1 MVFFAILLVFLHK
14 PIVGERRNF
23 CFAEMRRPAYRRFGY
38 NIICIFPHNVRRKKI
53 YNIVCFFSFLTNPS
67 LAASILGCRGRQPL
81 QIFGI
86 VYRAAKSLRSLWILL
101 CIRNYK
107 SGAEICS
114 PTPLCFGLQLCT
126 SSFIIL
132 HRLVGLRLLRL
143 CPFLVSEVEQEIY
156 SDRGFAP

>member
-1 MVFFAILLVFLHK
+1 MFFLLFCFFFAQTNCRGAAQFLLC
-14 PIVGERRNF
+14 RNATSRLSTF
-23 CFAEMRRPAYRRFGY
+23 RLQYHLYFSTQCLAQ
-38 NIICIFPHNVRRKKI
+38 KI
-53 YNIVCFFSFLTNPS
+53 YNIVCFFSFVTNPS
-67 LAASILGCRGRQPL
+67 PAASMSGCRGRQPL
-81 QIFGI
+81 HIC
-86 VYRAAKSLRSLWILL
+86 VYSLSTAKSLRSLRILL

-132 HRLVGLRLLRL
+132 HRLVGLRRMRL

-156 SDRGFAP
+156 SDMGFAP

>member
-1 MVFFAILLVFLHK
+1 MLVFIVGDGAPDVPLIDVSVSISFVFFYT
-14 PIVGERRNF
+14 
-23 CFAEMRRPAYRRFGY
+23 MFGA
-38 NIICIFPHNVRRKKI
+38 KI
-53 YNIVCFFSFLTNPS
+53 YNIVCFFSFVTNPS
-67 LAASILGCRGRQPL
+67 PAASMSGCRGRRPYT
-81 QIFGI
+81 F
-86 VYRAAKSLRSLWILL
+86 VYTVCPPQNRCRSLRILL

-143 CPFLVSEVEQEIY
+143 CLKLRQ
-156 SDRGFAP
+156 GFAHFL

>member
-1 MVFFAILLVFLHK
+1 MVFSILLVFLHK

-38 NIICIFPHNVRRKKI
+38 NIICIFSTQCLAQKFI
-53 YNIVCFFSFLTNPS
+53 TLSAFFSFVTNPS
-67 LAASILGCRGRQPL
+67 SAASMSGCRGRQSL
-81 QIFGI
+81 HIC
-86 VYRAAKSLRSLWILL
+86 VYSLSAAKSLRSLRILL

-132 HRLVGLRLLRL
+132 HRLVGLRRMRL
-143 CPFLVSEVEQEIY
+143 CPFLVSKVEQEIY